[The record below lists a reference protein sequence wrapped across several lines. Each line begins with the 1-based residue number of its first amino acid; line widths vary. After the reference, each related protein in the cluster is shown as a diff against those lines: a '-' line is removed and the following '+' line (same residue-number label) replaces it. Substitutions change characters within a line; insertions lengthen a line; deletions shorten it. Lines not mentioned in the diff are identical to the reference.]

1 LNQARDAIA
10 EAKKAGV
17 PEDKIKDLE
26 KRHLQARGVF
36 YACQD
41 AEASRL
47 AQGIIAD
54 ARARPAPVAAPPPP
68 PPANR
73 QPRAQVRGPAEVE
86 VNAPAAFSAEGSSDP
101 DGDRLTY
108 SWDFGDGSPP
118 ARTTIPSASHPY
130 TRPGNYTVRLTAD
143 DGKGGTDTATAPV
156 VVIRRIVLKESVGK
170 VLFDFDKATLRP
182 EAQRELASVVQ
193 EMQDNRTLQAELVGH
208 ADAVGSDEYNIG
220 LSRRRAE
227 ATKNHLVSRGIA
239 ADRIKTAWKGER
251 EPIAPNTSKE
261 GRAQNRRVEIT
272 LRPLPVQ

>member
-1 LNQARDAIA
+1 LHQARGAIE

-26 KRHLQARGVF
+26 RRHLQARGIF

-68 PPANR
+68 PPNR
-73 QPRAQVRGPAEVE
+73 PPRARVKGPAEVE
-86 VNAPAAFSAEGSSDP
+86 VNAPAAFSAEESSDP

-108 SWDFGDGSPP
+108 NWDFGDGSPA
-118 ARTTIPSASHPY
+118 ARTAVPNASHQY
-130 TRPGNYTVRLTAD
+130 TRPGNYTVRMMVD
-143 DGKGGTDTATAPV
+143 DSKGGSDTATAPV
-156 VVIRRIVLKESVGK
+156 GVIRRMVLQESKDK

-182 EAQRELASVVQ
+182 EAQRELATVVQ
-193 EMQDNRTLQAELVGH
+193 EMQENPTLRAELVGH
-208 ADAVGSDEYNIG
+208 ADAIGSDQYNMG

-227 ATKNHLVSRGIA
+227 STKNYLVSRGIS
-239 ADRIKTAWKGER
+239 ADRIRTDAKGER
-251 EPIAPNTSKE
+251 EPIAPNNTKE

-272 LRPLPVQ
+272 LRPLAMQ